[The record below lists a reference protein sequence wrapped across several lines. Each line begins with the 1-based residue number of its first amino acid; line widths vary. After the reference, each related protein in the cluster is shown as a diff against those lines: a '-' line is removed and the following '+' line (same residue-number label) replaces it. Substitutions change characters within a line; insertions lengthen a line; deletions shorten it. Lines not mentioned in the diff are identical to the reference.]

1 MLNIKN
7 VIKELEE
14 KGSIEIKYGDML
26 IDLTSITW
34 NDRNEVNVLV
44 FLGGRVIHREIIEH
58 EELEIYLEFNLYY
71 IEEDLGLQL

>member
-7 VIKELEE
+7 VVKELEE
-14 KGSIEIKYGDML
+14 KGNIKIKYSDML

-44 FLGGRVIHREIIEH
+44 FLDNRVIHREIIEH
-58 EELEIYLEFNLYY
+58 EELEVYLKFNLYY
-71 IEEDLGLQL
+71 IEEDLGL

>member
-14 KGSIEIKYGDML
+14 KGNVKIKYSDML

-44 FLGGRVIHREIIEH
+44 FLDNRVIHREIIEH
-58 EELEIYLEFNLYY
+58 EELEIYLKFNLYY
-71 IEEDLGLQL
+71 MEEDLGL

>member
-14 KGSIEIKYGDML
+14 RGNIKIKYSDML

-44 FLGGRVIHREIIEH
+44 FLDNRVIHREIIEH
-58 EELEIYLEFNLYY
+58 EELEVYLKFNLYY
-71 IEEDLGLQL
+71 IEEDLGL

>member
-14 KGSIEIKYGDML
+14 KGNVKIKYSDML

-44 FLGGRVIHREIIEH
+44 FLDNRVIHREIIEH
-58 EELEIYLEFNLYY
+58 EELEIYLKFNLYY
-71 IEEDLGLQL
+71 IEEDLGL

>member
-14 KGSIEIKYGDML
+14 KGNIKIKYSDML

-44 FLGGRVIHREIIEH
+44 FLENRVIHREIIEH
-58 EELEIYLEFNLYY
+58 EELEIYLKFNLYY
-71 IEEDLGLQL
+71 IEEDLGL

>member
-14 KGSIEIKYGDML
+14 KGNVKIKYSDML

-44 FLGGRVIHREIIEH
+44 FLDNRVIHREIIEH
-58 EELEIYLEFNLYY
+58 EELEVYLKFNLYY
-71 IEEDLGLQL
+71 MEEDLGL

>member
-14 KGSIEIKYGDML
+14 KGNVKIKYSDML

-34 NDRNEVNVLV
+34 NDRNEVNILV
-44 FLGGRVIHREIIEH
+44 FLDNRVIHREIIEH
-58 EELEIYLEFNLYY
+58 EELEVYLKFNLYY
-71 IEEDLGLQL
+71 IEEDLGL

>member
-7 VIKELEE
+7 VVKELEE
-14 KGSIEIKYGDML
+14 KGNVKIKYNDML

-44 FLGGRVIHREIIEH
+44 FLDNRVIHREIIEH
-58 EELEIYLEFNLYY
+58 EELEVYLKFNLYY
-71 IEEDLGLQL
+71 IEEDLGL

>member
-14 KGSIEIKYGDML
+14 KGNIKIKYSDML
-26 IDLTSITW
+26 VDLTSITW

-44 FLGGRVIHREIIEH
+44 FLDNRVIHREIIEH
-58 EELEIYLEFNLYY
+58 EELEVYLKFNLYY
-71 IEEDLGLQL
+71 IEEDLGL

>member
-14 KGSIEIKYGDML
+14 KGNIKIKYSDML

-44 FLGGRVIHREIIEH
+44 FLDNRVIHREIIEH
-58 EELEIYLEFNLYY
+58 EELEIYLKFNLYY
-71 IEEDLGLQL
+71 IEEDLGL

>member
-7 VIKELEE
+7 VVKELEE
-14 KGSIEIKYGDML
+14 KGNVKIKYSDML

-44 FLGGRVIHREIIEH
+44 FLDNRVIHREIIEH
-58 EELEIYLEFNLYY
+58 EELEVYLKFNLYY
-71 IEEDLGLQL
+71 IEEDLGL

>member
-7 VIKELEE
+7 VVKELEE
-14 KGSIEIKYGDML
+14 KGNVKIKYSDML

-44 FLGGRVIHREIIEH
+44 FLDNRVIHREIIEH
-58 EELEIYLEFNLYY
+58 EELEIYLKFNLYY
-71 IEEDLGLQL
+71 IEEDLGL

>member
-7 VIKELEE
+7 VVKELEE
-14 KGSIEIKYGDML
+14 KGNVKIKYSDML

-44 FLGGRVIHREIIEH
+44 FLDNRVIHREIIEH
-58 EELEIYLEFNLYY
+58 EELEIYLKFNLYY
-71 IEEDLGLQL
+71 MEEDLGL

>member
-14 KGSIEIKYGDML
+14 KGNVKIKYSDML

-44 FLGGRVIHREIIEH
+44 FLDNRVIHREVIEH
-58 EELEIYLEFNLYY
+58 EELEVYLKFNLYY
-71 IEEDLGLQL
+71 IEEDLGL

>member
-14 KGSIEIKYGDML
+14 KGNIKIKYSDML

-44 FLGGRVIHREIIEH
+44 FLDNRVIHREIIEH
-58 EELEIYLEFNLYY
+58 EELEVYLKFNLYY
-71 IEEDLGLQL
+71 IEEDLGL

>member
-14 KGSIEIKYGDML
+14 KGNVKIKYSDML

-44 FLGGRVIHREIIEH
+44 FLDNRVIHREIIEH
-58 EELEIYLEFNLYY
+58 EELEVYLKFNLYY
-71 IEEDLGLQL
+71 IEEDLGL

>member
-14 KGSIEIKYGDML
+14 KGNVKIKYSDML
-26 IDLTSITW
+26 VDLTSITW

-44 FLGGRVIHREIIEH
+44 FLDNRVIHREIIEH
-58 EELEIYLEFNLYY
+58 EELEVYLKFNLYY
-71 IEEDLGLQL
+71 IEEDLGL